1 MQKKTTL
8 AIFLLLM
15 SAILAS
21 GFQTTIEW
29 LKYTSVE
36 GRYNV
41 LLPQQPKLT
50 TQDGT
55 AASGEKLKQYM
66 AQAGDSDSFY
76 FLAYFDYDTGM
87 TFSLDKARDGVVEGV
102 KGTLLEQQAISMGG
116 YSGREFKI
124 AASNQ
129 NIDILMRVRVYDVA
143 GRVYILQHLF
153 RKSNDTPKIAEK
165 TTKFFDSFK
174 VTLSK

>member
-15 SAILAS
+15 STTLAS
-21 GFQTTIEW
+21 GFQTTMEW
-29 LKYTSVE
+29 MKYTSVE

-41 LLPQQPKLT
+41 LLPQQPKIS

-55 AASGEKLKQYM
+55 AATGEKMKQYL
-66 AQAGDSDSFY
+66 AQAGDSASFY

-102 KGTLLEQQAISMGG
+102 KGTLLNQQAISMGG

-129 NIDILMRVRVYDVA
+129 NIDLLMRVRIYDIA

-153 RKSNDTPKIAEK
+153 KKSDDSPRMAEK